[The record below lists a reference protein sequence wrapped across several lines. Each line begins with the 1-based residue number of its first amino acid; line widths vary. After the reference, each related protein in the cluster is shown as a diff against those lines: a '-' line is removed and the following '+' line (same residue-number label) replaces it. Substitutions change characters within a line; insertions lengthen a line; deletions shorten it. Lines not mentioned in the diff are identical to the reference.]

1 MDIQIHKAKRM
12 PYYLNVKRPSPR
24 CMTVKLSKINEKE
37 IILHKTRGKESD
49 LQRDPIKLLIDF
61 STETLWGKRGWND
74 MFTVLRNKNCQ
85 PRILYATKLPYRYQG
100 DVKPFPDKS

>member
-1 MDIQIHKAKRM
+1 MDIQVHKAKKM

-24 CMTVKLSKINEKE
+24 CITVKLSKINEKE

-61 STETLWGKRGWND
+61 STGTLWGKRGWND
-74 MFTVLRNKNCQ
+74 IFKVLRNKNCQ
-85 PRILYATKLPYRYQG
+85 PRILMQQSCLTDIKEM
-100 DVKPFPDKS
+100 